1 MVYNIQYN
9 NTGNNITSYN
19 TGNNIA
25 SYSIFSQITMYVD
38 DAFIISG
45 ELMTKAKYAI
55 YYDYDEMHT
64 CVFVAIDGMIPS
76 AYRLDTYEIGNSR
89 EVLEENINS
98 AIYTKFKSNERNL
111 MNIMNYKIK
120 FHIKD
125 NLDFKSLIIMNGV

>member
-19 TGNNIA
+19 DDK
-25 SYSIFSQITMYVD
+25 FSQIERITMYID
-38 DAFIISG
+38 DAFIIVG
-45 ELMTKAKYAI
+45 EFMTKVTYAI

-64 CVFVAIDGMIPS
+64 CVIVAIDGMMPS
-76 AYRLDTYEIGNSR
+76 AYYLDTYEIGESR

-98 AIYTKFKSNERNL
+98 AIYTKLKSNKRNFFYL
-111 MNIMNYKIK
+111 MNITNYKIK
-120 FHIKD
+120 LHIKD

>member
-19 TGNNIA
+19 DDK
-25 SYSIFSQITMYVD
+25 FSQIERITMYID
-38 DAFIISG
+38 DAFIILG

-64 CVFVAIDGMIPS
+64 CVIVAIDGMIPS

-98 AIYTKFKSNERNL
+98 AIYTKFKSNKRNL

>member
-19 TGNNIA
+19 DDK
-25 SYSIFSQITMYVD
+25 FSQVERITMYID

-64 CVFVAIDGMIPS
+64 CVTVAIDGMMPS
-76 AYRLDTYEIGNSR
+76 AYYLDTYKIGDSR

-98 AIYTKFKSNERNL
+98 AIYTKLKSRKRKL
-111 MNIMNYKIK
+111 MNYKIK

>member
-1 MVYNIQYN
+1 MVYN

-19 TGNNIA
+19 DNK
-25 SYSIFSQITMYVD
+25 FSQIERITMYID
-38 DAFIISG
+38 DAFIILG
-45 ELMTKAKYAI
+45 ELMTKVKYAI

-64 CVFVAIDGMIPS
+64 CVIVAIDGMIPS

-98 AIYTKFKSNERNL
+98 AIYTKFKSNKRNL

>member
-9 NTGNNITSYN
+9 NTGNNITSYSM
-19 TGNNIA
+19 IDK
-25 SYSIFSQITMYVD
+25 FSQIERITMYID
-38 DAFIISG
+38 DAFIILG
-45 ELMTKAKYAI
+45 ELMTKVKYAI

-64 CVFVAIDGMIPS
+64 CVIVAIDGMIPS
-76 AYRLDTYEIGNSR
+76 AYRLDTYEIGDSR

-98 AIYTKFKSNERNL
+98 AIYTKFKSNKRNL

>member
-1 MVYNIQYN
+1 
-9 NTGNNITSYN
+9 
-19 TGNNIA
+19 
-25 SYSIFSQITMYVD
+25 
-38 DAFIISG
+38 
-45 ELMTKAKYAI
+45 
-55 YYDYDEMHT
+55 
-64 CVFVAIDGMIPS
+64 MIPS

-98 AIYTKFKSNERNL
+98 AIYTKFKSNKRNL

>member
-19 TGNNIA
+19 DDK
-25 SYSIFSQITMYVD
+25 FSQIERITMYID
-38 DAFIISG
+38 DAFIILG
-45 ELMTKAKYAI
+45 KLMTKAKYAI

-64 CVFVAIDGMIPS
+64 CVIVAIDGMIPS
-76 AYRLDTYEIGNSR
+76 AYRLDTYEIGDSR

-98 AIYTKFKSNERNL
+98 AIYTKFKSNKRNL

>member
-19 TGNNIA
+19 DDK
-25 SYSIFSQITMYVD
+25 FSQVERITMYID

-64 CVFVAIDGMIPS
+64 CVIVAIDGMMPS
-76 AYRLDTYEIGNSR
+76 AYYLDTYEIGDSR

-98 AIYTKFKSNERNL
+98 AIYTKLKSRKRKL
-111 MNIMNYKIK
+111 TNYKIK

-125 NLDFKSLIIMNGV
+125 NLDFKSVKNERNIKL